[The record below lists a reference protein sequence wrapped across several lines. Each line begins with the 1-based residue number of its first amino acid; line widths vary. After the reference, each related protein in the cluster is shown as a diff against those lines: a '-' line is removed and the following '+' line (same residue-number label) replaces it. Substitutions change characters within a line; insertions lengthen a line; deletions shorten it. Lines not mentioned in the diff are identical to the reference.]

1 MSINQLLKPITTE
14 RKDVLYIGECNLIKL
29 AEKYGTPLYVI
40 DEVTLRQ
47 VCKEYKEAFKKY
59 PLALLLHEADLEA
72 TYFFDIPKILPPPYR
87 LHTSPFHVPFYHRAR
102 EAFGEILKRWN

>member
-40 DEVTLRQ
+40 VEVTLRQ
-47 VCKEYKEAFKKY
+47 VC
-59 PLALLLHEADLEA
+59 
-72 TYFFDIPKILPPPYR
+72 
-87 LHTSPFHVPFYHRAR
+87 
-102 EAFGEILKRWN
+102 